1 MNDPGNSTTETI
13 TLRIHAA
20 ISEIAPEAWDA
31 CAGDINPT
39 VSHVFLSA
47 LEESGSCTAR
57 SGWAPQHLS
66 FADPAGRVIGVV
78 PMYLKS
84 HSYGEYVFDWGWADA
99 FERAGGRY
107 YPKLQVSVPFTPATG
122 PRILTRPGPDEVDR
136 KRMMAAGLMEMTRRL
151 GASSA
156 HVTFLPE
163 DDAALLADMGFL
175 HRTDQQFH
183 WTDEGFEDFEGFLG
197 ALASRKRKAIRKERS
212 EAVSD
217 GIE

>member
-1 MNDPGNSTTETI
+1 MNDPGNSTAETI

-107 YPKLQVSVPFTPATG
+107 YPKLLCAVPFTPVPG
-122 PRILTRPGPDEVDR
+122 PRLMIAPAARPDTKRHLIAGMIELTRQRQITTGT
-136 KRMMAAGLMEMTRRL
+136 AISTTISRR
-151 GASSA
+151 
-156 HVTFLPE
+156 
-163 DDAALLADMGFL
+163 
-175 HRTDQQFH
+175 
-183 WTDEGFEDFEGFLG
+183 
-197 ALASRKRKAIRKERS
+197 
-212 EAVSD
+212 
-217 GIE
+217 